1 MAKTTRKKKS
11 TAKKAK
17 ARKVCMLVPANKKVK
32 LVYKKGA
39 KRKTSLLKRAKK
51 ALGIKGTKRRKK

>member
-1 MAKTTRKKKS
+1 MATRKKAAKKKKPAKK
-11 TAKKAK
+11 AKKAK

-39 KRKTSLLKRAKK
+39 KRTKKRSTKK
-51 ALGIKGTKRRKK
+51 AATKK

>member
-1 MAKTTRKKKS
+1 MATRKK
-11 TAKKAK
+11 AKKAK

-39 KRKTSLLKRAKK
+39 KRTKKRSTKK
-51 ALGIKGTKRRKK
+51 AAKRK